1 MIERFSPKVHM
12 PKLTNKKGNC
22 EGQNIMEHS
31 FNIITKW
38 INIQTLNINENKY
51 ILLKQIYKYIKD

>member
-38 INIQTLNINENKY
+38 INIQTLNTNENKY
-51 ILLKQIYKYIKD
+51 IKD